1 MNNLLNYSSWET
13 QIIIYLI
20 IINIISFLL
29 FGIDKRRAK
38 RKLWRVSEKV
48 LLATSL
54 LGGAT
59 GALIAMVIFKHKL
72 SKKSFYIGVPV
83 LIVLNKIAMLW
94 LFRG

>member
-1 MNNLLNYSSWET
+1 MDILLNYSSWET

-38 RKLWRVSEKV
+38 RKLWRVSEKI
-48 LLATSL
+48 LLIASII
-54 LGGAT
+54 GGAT
-59 GALIAMVIFKHKL
+59 GSLMAMVIFKHKL

-83 LIVLNKIAMLW
+83 FIVLNKIAMLW